1 MAVFDEQLT
10 SRAFWHSP
18 YPAYR
23 RLLEEAPVYWSEAW
37 GAWLL
42 TRYDDV
48 VETLRDNRR
57 FTSLGRL
64 TKTMQPALEEPLWES
79 IQPLVAHYSRDLIN
93 VDPPDHT
100 RMRALVHCRPSPHA
114 ASRGFATTFRTSSTG
129 SSPTFARATEW
140 TWSATSP
147 TRFPSPSSPS

>member
-18 YPAYR
+18 YPVYR

-64 TKTMQPALEEPLWES
+64 TKPMQPALEEPLSGRSTTVLSNRSSCTGYPGRSW
-79 IQPLVAHYSRDLIN
+79 
-93 VDPPDHT
+93 PDT
-100 RMRALVHCRPSPHA
+100 C
-114 ASRGFATTFRTSSTG
+114 G
-129 SSPTFARATEW
+129 SSQAIWE
-140 TWSATSP
+140 P
-147 TRFPSPSSPS
+147 TRRSG